1 MLKVVIDTNVLLDGS
16 TDDYN
21 FGRRIIDEVIA
32 GDVEAFANKAT
43 LAENK
48 LLAKEKIS
56 DQGYLKRL
64 DYYFG
69 CLRLQEFGLRL
80 NVVPEDAEDNKLV
93 EAAVAAGA
101 DYLITAYQHLLKL
114 ENYQGTKIVRPG
126 QFWAEYEEGS
136 EKGWGNG

>member
-93 EAAVAAGA
+93 EAAVAAVAVVVVALAGRGL
-101 DYLITAYQHLLKL
+101 YLRVGRVWERYWAQQPKIHHATLSTAL
-114 ENYQGTKIVRPG
+114 
-126 QFWAEYEEGS
+126 
-136 EKGWGNG
+136 